1 MIMYWKG
8 CCGSIQHS
16 ETGCPSGLNQM
27 TFCVKI
33 YFLTWVEKN
42 DQPVQ
47 VTTHSPPAK
56 PLLRDG
62 CWKTCP
68 SPSVI
73 RTNKLHTGHC
83 SEWVMGAPISN
94 LRSYKCTSTC
104 LSKVTPYLNLLAPQK
119 KAVRNNL
126 SSWGR
131 GTLCL
136 SWLEHTGAGKP
147 LLTLSICT
155 NSLQAILLS
164 SFQKWFKSGST
175 VASQQGSSPAC
186 NMH

>member
-1 MIMYWKG
+1 MGWKKWST
-8 CCGSIQHS
+8 C
-16 ETGCPSGLNQM
+16 SGNYAL
-27 TFCVKI
+27 
-33 YFLTWVEKN
+33 
-42 DQPVQ
+42 
-47 VTTHSPPAK
+47 PPAK

-104 LSKVTPYLNLLAPQK
+104 LSKVTLYLNLLAPQK

-136 SWLEHTGAGKP
+136 SWLAHTGAGKP

-164 SFQKWFKSGST
+164 SFQKWFKSRRM
-175 VASQQGSSPAC
+175 VASQGSSPAYVIK
-186 NMH
+186 

>member
-1 MIMYWKG
+1 MGWIKW
-8 CCGSIQHS
+8 SFVLISTFWH
-16 ETGCPSGLNQM
+16 GL
-27 TFCVKI
+27 K
-33 YFLTWVEKN
+33 KN
-42 DQPVQ
+42 DQYVQ

-126 SSWGR
+126 SSRGR

-164 SFQKWFKSGST
+164 SVQNWFKSRRMI
-175 VASQQGSSPAC
+175 ASQGSSPAYI
-186 NMH
+186 